1 MTENAFGET
10 TFDVFYALTGYMVG
24 DIQKTE
30 KELIIRFDKQVENV
44 IISRRVMFADDSIFV
59 TGDYVLD
66 ILPKEQAYKLG
77 RRDKPSETENH

>member
-1 MTENAFGET
+1 MIENAFGET

-66 ILPKEQAYKLG
+66 ILPKEQVDKLG
-77 RRDKPSETENH
+77 RRDKP